1 MASYMHG
8 AVTTDDYLVLIG
20 GIGTSGSSVIQ
31 LYVFMY
37 SCGQWTDVAA
47 MMTGKFSV
55 VSTPCSAPGLCL
67 SSHSSACGHVAWET
81 LSSLLLLVVINMGV
95 C

>member
-1 MASYMHG
+1 MHG

-20 GIGTSGSSVIQ
+20 GIGTSGSTVIQ

-47 MMTGKFSV
+47 LMAGKFSV
-55 VSTPCSAPGLCL
+55 VKAR
-67 SSHSSACGHVAWET
+67 HAVH
-81 LSSLLLLVVINMGV
+81 
-95 C
+95 